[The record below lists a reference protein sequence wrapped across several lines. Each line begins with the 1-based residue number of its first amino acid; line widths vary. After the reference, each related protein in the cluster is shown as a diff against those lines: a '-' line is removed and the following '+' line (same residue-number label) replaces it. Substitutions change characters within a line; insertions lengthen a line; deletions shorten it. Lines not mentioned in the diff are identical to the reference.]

1 LHSAQFFGGQ
11 KMLFWAIFWQ
21 FFGNFLAIFGQF
33 WAIFGQFLGNFW
45 AIFGQFFGQKMLFI
59 AYVHAYTH
67 FLWPNLPESNST

>member
-33 WAIFGQFLGNFW
+33 WAIFGQF
-45 AIFGQFFGQKMLFI
+45 FGQKMLFI